1 MADYTF
7 HKWAQRLDTRH
18 DPARRHPMK
27 TELVKDWMTPN
38 PICVEPHTTLP
49 EGLQLMKERRIRRL
63 PVVDKGR
70 LVGIVTRGD
79 LRGAQP
85 SEATSLSIFEINYLI
100 ARLTLDRVMT
110 KHVITVTPNTKI
122 GDAARLMLKHK
133 IAGLPV
139 VDDSKVV
146 GILTESDIFRLIV
159 RMWEQEEMALP

>member
-1 MADYTF
+1 
-7 HKWAQRLDTRH
+7 
-18 DPARRHPMK
+18 MK

-38 PICVEPHTTLP
+38 PKCVEPHTTLP

-110 KHVITVTPNTKI
+110 KHVITVTPNTSI

-159 RMWEQEEMALP
+159 RMWEQEEMALPAK